1 MNLLLRTILPAAGA
15 MILWSA
21 SAAAN
26 SAAWDVP
33 LLLQE
38 ESKPAGSKAIDAKT
52 KNAKA
57 KPAGEAVAAQEPAG
71 DTQATGKN
79 KRGRDGKTAQQAR
92 AHKEVLKPVAAEEAR
107 YRKRIAQLDE
117 IGQIASKKNN
127 EEQTAQVEEL
137 RVQNDEHHAARLTEL
152 RLQHGD
158 EKVDAALA
166 FIETHGK
173 GRPIQPP
180 KNKKAREK
188 AKEQTGRKTGEK
200 VKEGKEDMDK
210 AKEKA
215 KEKSGEKPQGV

>member
-15 MILWSA
+15 LALWST

-26 SAAWDVP
+26 PVAWDAP
-33 LLLQE
+33 PLLQE

-57 KPAGEAVAAQEPAG
+57 KPAGEAAPVQEPAE
-71 DTQATGKN
+71 DVPAAGKN
-79 KRGRDGKTAQQAR
+79 KRGRGGKTAQQAR

-117 IGQIASKKNN
+117 VGQIASKKGN
-127 EEQTAQVEEL
+127 EQQSMQVEEL
-137 RVQNDEHHAARLTEL
+137 RVQNDEHHEARLTEL

-180 KNKKAREK
+180 KNKKARDK

-200 VKEGKEDMDK
+200 VKDGKQEMDK

-215 KEKSGEKPQGV
+215 KEKTGEKPQGV